1 MSKQAKIYIAGH
13 RSLVGTTLMRNLRV
27 RGFDNF
33 VIRTYAELDLI
44 NQATKNRVITNCDY
58 PGNEE
63 RRAAHCDSWT

>member
-13 RSLVGTTLMRNLRV
+13 RGLVGTALMRNLRV

-33 VIRTYAELDLI
+33 VIRTYAERDLI
-44 NQATKNRVITNCDY
+44 NQAKKNGVITNCDY